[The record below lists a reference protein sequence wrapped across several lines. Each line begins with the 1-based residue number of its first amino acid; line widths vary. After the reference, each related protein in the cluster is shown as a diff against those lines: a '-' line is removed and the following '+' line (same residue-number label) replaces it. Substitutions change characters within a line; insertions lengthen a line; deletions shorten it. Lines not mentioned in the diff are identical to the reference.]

1 MKEISVNQETSW
13 QRLVGR
19 AFAMALALF
28 LLFGLGLLL
37 FLGFM
42 RLLTA
47 EH

>member
-13 QRLVGR
+13 QRLVGG